1 MGTRNVTAAI
11 CVALLSLGSAGF
23 CYTRAADLHSQ
34 ARWLME
40 RGNAQALDYADRLD
54 NTVADAQLKTF
65 AERRVVMERAH
76 LWQRGQMLGVMAG
89 VLAALAAYML
99 HLLRRLDSQLDDAAV
114 EAPAELFMAPV
125 PASSKAEPSSRLLP
139 TPHR

>member
-1 MGTRNVTAAI
+1 MGSRNVVAAI
-11 CVALLSLGSAGF
+11 MVSLLSLGGAGF
-23 CYTRAADLHSQ
+23 CYMRATALHSE

-40 RGNAQALDYADRLD
+40 RGNAQALEYAERLD

-65 AERRVVMERAH
+65 AARRTVMERAH
-76 LWQRGQMLGVMAG
+76 LWQRGQMLGLMAG

-99 HLLRRLDSQLDDAAV
+99 HLLRRLDSQLDDASV
-114 EAPAELFMAPV
+114 EAPPELLAAPV
-125 PASSKAEPSSRLLP
+125 ASSKAEPTSRLVP

>member
-1 MGTRNVTAAI
+1 MGSRSVTAAI
-11 CVALLSLGSAGF
+11 CVAVLSAGVSGY
-23 CYTRAADLHSQ
+23 CYTRASELQSQ

-40 RGNAQALDYADRLD
+40 RGNAQALDYAERLD

-65 AERRVVMERAH
+65 AERRAVMERAH
-76 LWQRGQMLGVMAG
+76 LWQRGQMLGLMAG

-99 HLLRRLDSQLDDAAV
+99 HLLRRLDSQLDDASV
-114 EAPAELFMAPV
+114 EAPPELLSAPV
-125 PASSKAEPSSRLLP
+125 ASSKPEPTSRLVP

>member
-1 MGTRNVTAAI
+1 MGSRSVTAAL
-11 CVALLSLGSAGF
+11 CVAVLSAGVAGY
-23 CYTRAADLHSQ
+23 CYTQATELQSQ

-40 RGNAQALDYADRLD
+40 RGNAQALDYAERLD

-65 AERRVVMERAH
+65 AERRTVMERAH
-76 LWQRGQMLGVMAG
+76 LWQRGQMLGLMAG

-99 HLLRRLDSQLDDAAV
+99 HLLKRLDSQLDDASV
-114 EAPAELFMAPV
+114 EAPELLTAPV
-125 PASSKAEPSSRLLP
+125 VSSKPEPASRLVP